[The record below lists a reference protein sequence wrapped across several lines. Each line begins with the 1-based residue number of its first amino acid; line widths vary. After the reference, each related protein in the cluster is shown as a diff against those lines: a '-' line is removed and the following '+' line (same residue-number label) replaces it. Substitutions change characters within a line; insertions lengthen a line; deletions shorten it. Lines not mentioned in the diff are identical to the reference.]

1 MEIGS
6 VIVVVMMAVGFAFA
20 ALFIAKNG
28 GWQGEQ
34 CQGHCATCEHKC
46 ADQLEQ
52 RKADAKT
59 AVAQAKATATEDA
72 TE

>member
-1 MEIGS
+1 MTIESI
-6 VIVVVMMAVGFAFA
+6 IVVIIMAVGFAFA
-20 ALFIAKNG
+20 VVFIAKNG

-52 RKADAKT
+52 RKADAKAANT
-59 AVAQAKATATEDA
+59 QTEDI